1 MTKTIEKVQ
10 KTTTTSNEERLNQLK
25 QLFPECLTEGE
36 VDAVKVMELLNI
48 CKEGADVREEPYRFA
63 WTGKRDAIRILNIP
77 TEATLK
83 PCRDESLHFKPPKT
97 SLLREIILRSSS
109 FSISLTLAA
118 SKLSTSIHLT
128 TLVTTSSIPTTT
140 QSH

>member
-48 CKEGADVREEPYRFA
+48 CKEGGGQMSVKSHIALHGQVSVMLFA
-63 WTGKRDAIRILNIP
+63 
-77 TEATLK
+77 
-83 PCRDESLHFKPPKT
+83 
-97 SLLREIILRSSS
+97 
-109 FSISLTLAA
+109 SLTYPPRL
-118 SKLSTSIHLT
+118 H
-128 TLVTTSSIPTTT
+128 
-140 QSH
+140 